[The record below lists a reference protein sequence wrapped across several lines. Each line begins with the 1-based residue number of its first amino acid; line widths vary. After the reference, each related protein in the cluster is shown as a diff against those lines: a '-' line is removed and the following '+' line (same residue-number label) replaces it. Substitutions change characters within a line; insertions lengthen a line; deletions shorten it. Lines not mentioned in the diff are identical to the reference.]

1 MLVPE
6 TSFKRGSSSMNQ
18 RFRPALEQHLD
29 LGSIFHSRCNAT
41 AEHGCSKTSPGSYLF
56 WGEFTNH
63 GFNGVHQYA
72 LALAAPRINVASHLC
87 LDASS
92 FHNFTLNRIAD
103 IRILK

>member
-41 AEHGCSKTSPGSYLF
+41 AEHGVFQDVTRFIPVLG
-56 WGEFTNH
+56 
-63 GFNGVHQYA
+63 
-72 LALAAPRINVASHLC
+72 RIGLRDRCIVCPSLPSRFRA
-87 LDASS
+87 
-92 FHNFTLNRIAD
+92 R
-103 IRILK
+103 